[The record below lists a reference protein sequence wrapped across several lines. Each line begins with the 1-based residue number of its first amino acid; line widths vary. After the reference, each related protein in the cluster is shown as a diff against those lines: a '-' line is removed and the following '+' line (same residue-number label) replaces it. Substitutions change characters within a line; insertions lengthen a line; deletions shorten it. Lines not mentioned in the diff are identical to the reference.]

1 MMTKVC
7 ASGLVLGLLLACSIS
22 VHAQIE
28 FPELTGRVVDNAD
41 LLSQSTENAITSL
54 LEQHE
59 NATTNQVVVVT
70 LEDLQGY
77 TIEDFGYQLGREW
90 GIGQAGRDN
99 GALLLVGK
107 EERKVRIEVGYGLEG
122 ALTDALSADIIQRV
136 ILPEFKRGQFD
147 EGILEG
153 TRAILQAIAGEYQ
166 ASPQRTRGSGN
177 EIPRPMFLLFLAF
190 MFFFIGPMMRG
201 RRRGI
206 GGIAGPLAGY
216 YIGRSMGHRGG
227 GFGGGGRGGG
237 FGGGGGGFG
246 GGGGSGGW

>member
-1 MMTKVC
+1 MNAVR
-7 ASGLVLGLLLACSIS
+7 VHHLLLCWLLVGSLQA
-22 VHAQIE
+22 HAQIE
-28 FPELTGRVVDNAD
+28 FPRLTGRVVDNAN
-41 LLSQSTENAITSL
+41 LLSRATEATL
-54 LEQHE
+54 TTMLEEHE
-59 NATTNQVVVVT
+59 RTTTNQVVVVT

-77 TIEDFGYQLGREW
+77 TIEEFGYQLGREW

-107 EERKVRIEVGYGLEG
+107 DERKVRIEVGYGLEG
-122 ALTDALSADIIQRV
+122 ALTDAVSSDIIQRV
-136 ILPEFKRGQFD
+136 ILPQFKRGQFD
-147 EGILEG
+147 AGILEG
-153 TRAILQAIAGEYQ
+153 TSAILQAIAGEYQ
-166 ASPQRTRGSGN
+166 ANPRPARNGGN
-177 EIPRPMFLLFLAF
+177 EVPLPMFLLFLAF
-190 MFFFIGPMMRG
+190 MFFFIGPSMR